1 VDEMRRMERREW
13 MRLQREKLDR
23 SHRDEL
29 DRRKLESKEI
39 DGPVR
44 TRERLRGRLE
54 KYDITPEDFDRLMA
68 SQGYACGICRL
79 PMESPQVDHD
89 HHTGFVR
96 GLLCVKC
103 NMSIG
108 QLGDTADALMRAVN
122 YLQCLRNYYDR
133 YGYPAEDDEFCSCSC
148 HVPEYLWDRPDE
160 EQGNGPYH

>member
-1 VDEMRRMERREW
+1 LPSLRDKVSPEIKRRPIFQRREVQEVDEMKRMERREW
-13 MRLQREKLDR
+13 MRAEREKLDR

-29 DRRKLESKEI
+29 ARRKLESKEI

-44 TRERLRGRLE
+44 TRERLKGRLE
-54 KYDITPEDFDRLMA
+54 KYAITPEDFDRLMA
-68 SQGYACGICRL
+68 AQGYACGICRL

-96 GLLCVKC
+96 GLLCVRC

-122 YLQCLRNYYDR
+122 YLQR
-133 YGYPAEDDEFCSCSC
+133 AELKD
-148 HVPEYLWDRPDE
+148 PGRR
-160 EQGNGPYH
+160 